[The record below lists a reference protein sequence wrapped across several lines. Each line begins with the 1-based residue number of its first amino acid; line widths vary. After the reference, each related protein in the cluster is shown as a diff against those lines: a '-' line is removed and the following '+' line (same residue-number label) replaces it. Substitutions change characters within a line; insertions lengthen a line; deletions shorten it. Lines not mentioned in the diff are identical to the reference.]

1 MKPLL
6 TLLSLTTA
14 LGAASMAFAVS
25 APTQCPGSCQLSL
38 DQGATD
44 AELLRVDS
52 DDNDDDW
59 TWFGS
64 RKKHDDDDDDEEDD
78 DCEDDDDDEGCMTNG
93 RNSAAPAAPSTP
105 PKNGLF
111 GNGQP
116 PQVKSN

>member
-14 LGAASMAFAVS
+14 LGAATTAFAVN
-25 APTQCPGSCQLSL
+25 APAHCPGSCQLSL
-38 DQGATD
+38 SHDATD
-44 AELLRVDS
+44 TPLLRVDS
-52 DDNDDDW
+52 DDDDDW
-59 TWFGS
+59 KWFGF
-64 RKKHDDDDDDEEDD
+64 RKKHHDDDDDDDD
-78 DCEDDDDDEGCMTNG
+78 DCEDDDDEKDCMTKG
-93 RNSAAPAAPSTP
+93 RGTAAPAAPSTP